1 LLLTGLHPSV
11 GTFDFEDF
19 LGRGMFTGG
28 GLFPYIL
35 RNSLPASV
43 EVSKAFQA
51 FSLAAVSDI
60 FSLKKVQRSFFCSR
74 LVALARVSRE
84 QGSMKM
90 GGFER

>member
-51 FSLAAVSDI
+51 FSLAASDI
-60 FSLKKVQRSFFCSR
+60 FFFFALSHIIQKVQRSIF
-74 LVALARVSRE
+74 LLAPRRP
-84 QGSMKM
+84 G
-90 GGFER
+90 